1 MFIMRN
7 LLFYWRY
14 TVHFFQRFSLCLT
27 VMCLYVDFFGFIFL
41 WGREEKGMIE
51 DKLVGWHHQLSG
63 HEFETAPGNCEGQ
76 GSLVCY
82 SPWGHRIRHDWAT
95 EHYSLIFLNFVIV
108 WINIFYKIQ
117 KVSAIVYS
125 WIFSAPMPFLHLG
138 FPLRICCHERHV
150 CSVVIYS
157 LQPHRLQ
164 PTRLIRPWNF
174 PGKNT
179 GVNCHFLLQGF
190 PWPKD

>member
-1 MFIMRN
+1 MSNIKFLVDNFFFFYDLKNIIHSLLVAMFIMRN

-95 EHYSLIFLNFVIV
+95 EHYSLIFFE
-108 WINIFYKIQ
+108 
-117 KVSAIVYS
+117 
-125 WIFSAPMPFLHLG
+125 
-138 FPLRICCHERHV
+138 LRYCV
-150 CSVVIYS
+150 
-157 LQPHRLQ
+157 
-164 PTRLIRPWNF
+164 
-174 PGKNT
+174 
-179 GVNCHFLLQGF
+179 
-190 PWPKD
+190 D